1 MRRKDTLPLF
11 YSLFCFF
18 ISIRLLF
25 TGEKLIYDLIPF
37 INWNIGLKLEYLSFY
52 FGLPTF
58 FMFLYSM
65 FKEDIR
71 LISIKI
77 LWGVSSAFI
86 VVVIFTNSFI
96 YSNTLFSYSVI
107 VILTSIHMSY
117 ALIKAIYL
125 KRSGSKQFFCGF
137 LILLIGYLNDFL
149 HNNNIIQTSLIFPY
163 ALYVFIFFKSVIL
176 SRKFTLAFKKIEDMK
191 LELEKH
197 NLELENKVE
206 ERTRELKELNATKDK
221 FFSIII
227 HDLKN
232 SFSFLLNVTESIK
245 LGVEFIEKKDFEENA
260 VMINREVKSVYN
272 LFENLLVWSKTQTNQ
287 IGFSPEPFNV
297 CELIKS
303 NIAFIKESAQLK
315 KNKLSNDCEKNI
327 RVYADK
333 NMTETVIRNLLVNA
347 NKFTSE
353 GNITI
358 NANIRGNT
366 VEISIKDTGVGIDE
380 EKRSKI
386 FQIDKNV
393 STEGTNG
400 ETGTG
405 LGLILCKEFIEK
417 NSGKI
422 RFSSE
427 RGKGSTFTFTLP
439 AYNGDF

>member
-1 MRRKDTLPLF
+1 
-11 YSLFCFF
+11 
-18 ISIRLLF
+18 
-25 TGEKLIYDLIPF
+25 
-37 INWNIGLKLEYLSFY
+37 
-52 FGLPTF
+52 
-58 FMFLYSM
+58 
-65 FKEDIR
+65 
-71 LISIKI
+71 
-77 LWGVSSAFI
+77 
-86 VVVIFTNSFI
+86 
-96 YSNTLFSYSVI
+96 
-107 VILTSIHMSY
+107 
-117 ALIKAIYL
+117 
-125 KRSGSKQFFCGF
+125 
-137 LILLIGYLNDFL
+137 
-149 HNNNIIQTSLIFPY
+149 
-163 ALYVFIFFKSVIL
+163 
-176 SRKFTLAFKKIEDMK
+176 
-191 LELEKH
+191 
-197 NLELENKVE
+197 
-206 ERTRELKELNATKDK
+206 
-221 FFSIII
+221 
-227 HDLKN
+227 
-232 SFSFLLNVTESIK
+232 
-245 LGVEFIEKKDFEENA
+245 
-260 VMINREVKSVYN
+260 
-272 LFENLLVWSKTQTNQ
+272 
-287 IGFSPEPFNV
+287 
-297 CELIKS
+297 
-303 NIAFIKESAQLK
+303 
-315 KNKLSNDCEKNI
+315 NKLSNDCEKNI